1 MTLIFIHGV
10 DDRVCLR
17 LDRGRISAS
26 QFTGWEVNKLRVG
39 VLTVFALLAAC
50 TASPPPQETTAEGLV
65 RVPSRAEGGVYRDL
79 DADFTRYKRLM
90 IEPLTVEFLEGWRK
104 QHPDVADTELRRI
117 QLEAAKDF
125 REVFTKIL
133 VDEGPFELAEVRE
146 ADVFVV
152 VPRLL
157 DLDIPAP
164 VTDLDAGDKTFSP
177 RPVSLQMTGE
187 LRDGVNGEILLRV
200 IRIEGE
206 PYYMFND
213 IRQANRLTNA
223 REIRLSME
231 RWSRLVSEAID
242 VAKATKPPDPH
253 AK

>member
-1 MTLIFIHGV
+1 M
-10 DDRVCLR
+10 
-17 LDRGRISAS
+17 GRISAS
-26 QFTGWEVNKLRVG
+26 RFTGWELNKLRVG
-39 VLTVFALLAAC
+39 VLAVFTLLAAC
-50 TASPPPQETTAEGLV
+50 TASLPPQETTADGLV

-79 DADFTRYKRLM
+79 DADFTHYKRLM

-125 REVFTKIL
+125 REVITKIL
-133 VDEGPFELAEVRE
+133 IDEGPFELAEVRE

-157 DLDIPAP
+157 DLNIPAP
-164 VTDLDAGDKTFSP
+164 VTDRDAGDKTFSP

-187 LRDGVNGEILLRV
+187 LRDGVSGEILLRV

-231 RWSRLVSEAID
+231 RWSRLVREAID
-242 VAKATKPPDPH
+242 VAKATKPPDPR